1 VKPFINILKV
11 LIDEGADVHAKVQKL
26 KRYRDLEEKKRLELL
41 QLAEGENAVMA
52 EAKPKEKE
60 EKVMRREE
68 KLAEIRNRRMAM
80 GRGRLAYKAGMKVPR
95 GY

>member
-1 VKPFINILKV
+1 M
-11 LIDEGADVHAKVQKL
+11 HAKVQKL

-41 QLAEGENAVMA
+41 QLAEGENVMVD
-52 EAKPKEKE
+52 AKPKEKD

-80 GRGRLAYKAGMKVPR
+80 GRGKFAKKMPR
-95 GY
+95 GF